1 MTTRHA
7 VMSGASIA
15 GLSAA
20 FWLRRTGWEV
30 TVLERAT
37 AFRDGGQN
45 VDVRGVGREVL
56 ARMGLT
62 DAVKA
67 QNTTET
73 GTVFVDA
80 SGEVLVELPS
90 DGPDGATAEL
100 EILRGDLA
108 GTILRQLPEGV
119 EIGYGDPIAAVRE
132 EADAVTVT
140 TSAGRVLR
148 ADLLVVAEG
157 VRSTTRDLLFEGEV
171 DRRALGITMVFGTI
185 PRTTGDDSR
194 WRWYTT
200 VGGRQVHLRPDHHGT
215 TRAILACTE
224 AEDPT
229 RLDREEALTRIR
241 DRFSGVGWEAPR
253 ILDGFDGSDDVYFDH
268 LTQIRMPVWHRGRV
282 CLAGD
287 AAWCVTPM
295 GGGGASLALVSGY
308 VLAACLS
315 GTGSGSLTPG
325 LTAYENWMRPLVDD
339 VQGLPR
345 WIKPFAFPR
354 TRLGLA
360 LRRAADKA
368 LMSPVLAPLMARFT
382 RIADT
387 DRTLPS
393 ITATGTA
400 R

>member
-7 VMSGASIA
+7 VVSGASIA

-30 TVLERAT
+30 TVLERASE
-37 AFRDGGQN
+37 FRDGGQN
-45 VDVRGVGREVL
+45 VDVRGAGREVL

-62 DAVKA
+62 EAVRA

-73 GTVFVDA
+73 GTVFVDD

-108 GTILRQLPEGV
+108 RTILRKLPEGV
-119 EIGYGDPIAAVRE
+119 EISYGDSITAVEE
-132 EADAVTVT
+132 EADGVTVT
-140 TSAGRVLR
+140 TNAGRVLR
-148 ADLLVVAEG
+148 ADLLVIAEG
-157 VRSTTRDLLFEGEV
+157 VRSTTRDLLFEGQV

-185 PRTTGDDSR
+185 PRTTHDDSR
-194 WRWYTT
+194 WRWHTT
-200 VGGRQVHLRPDHHGT
+200 VGGRQVHLRPDNHGT

-224 AEDPT
+224 SEDPT
-229 RLDREEALTRIR
+229 RLGQARALARFR

-253 ILDGFDGSDDVYFDH
+253 ILDGFDASDDVYFDH
-268 LTQIRMPVWHRGRV
+268 LTQIRMPLWHRGRV
-282 CLAGD
+282 CLTGD

-308 VLAACLS
+308 VLAASLS
-315 GTGSGSLTPG
+315 GTGSLTTS
-325 LTAYENWMRPLVDD
+325 LTAYETWMRPLVDD
-339 VQGLPR
+339 VQQLPR
-345 WIKPFAFPR
+345 WIKPFAFPQ

-360 LRRAADKA
+360 MRRTADKA
-368 LMSPVLAPLMARFT
+368 LISPILAPLTARFT
-382 RIADT
+382 RIAHTDRALPSIATT
-387 DRTLPS
+387 DRTK
-393 ITATGTA
+393 
-400 R
+400 